1 MKKFLCMAII
11 LSILALCGCAKTSE
25 YSVLVYDFSDSP
37 GGPETH
43 QEYGVWFQDRKKD
56 LSRPEKLSI
65 QINDEEVVGEYE
77 DSGIATY
84 DYYPTHRYKLE
95 NGDNFD
101 VDSEQRLTSYY
112 WRKADKDE
120 SGVMISEEE
129 SIAIAREFLSK
140 IIDIK
145 DYVIEIE
152 YLEYWHMYEV
162 TFTKYVDSYRTADE
176 AVVSVLEN
184 GKLFDY
190 SSTML
195 GRIPTDAKPDF
206 DMAAV
211 TEQVTAR
218 LDEMYA
224 KAKTIYDKVE
234 YSDYQYILTMVNET
248 DFALVC
254 TVQIECIDYIAQYE
268 QVISGVVQ
276 FVIQ

>member
-56 LSRPEKLSI
+56 FSRPEKLSI
-65 QINDEEVVGEYE
+65 QINGEEVVGEYE
-77 DSGIATY
+77 DSGIVPY
-84 DYYPTHRYKLE
+84 NYYPTHRYNIDKDDRFE
-95 NGDNFD
+95 
-101 VDSEQRLTSYY
+101 VDSEQRLISYY
-112 WRKADKDE
+112 WGKADEDE

-129 SIAIAREFLSK
+129 SIAIAKEFLSK

-145 DYVIEIE
+145 DYVVEASYSE
-152 YLEYWHMYEV
+152 SWGFYDV
-162 TFTKYVDSYRTADE
+162 TFTKYVGSYRTADK
-176 AVVSVLEN
+176 ASFWVTKN
-184 GKLFDY
+184 GKLHNFR
-190 SSTML
+190 STML

-268 QVISGVVQ
+268 QVIPGLVQ